1 MDLRHLKYFL
11 AVAEER
17 HFGRAAQR
25 LNIVQPAL
33 SMQIKALEAELGGPL
48 FIRTSRHVELTDA
61 GKLLQVEATRTLEQV
76 EHTRLAVERS
86 IRGETGRVRIGF
98 AGNAVFSGRLMQDIR
113 SFHQAYPDAEL
124 ICQELAP
131 QLQHEAIQNGT
142 LDVGYMPDYYPVHDS
157 ALVYECV
164 GEWSRVVVMASDH
177 KLADKERLTIDMLAH
192 EPMIMYS
199 INDVDSQLDT
209 QLQRLLGDSLNIA
222 WRISSSLS
230 VLAMA
235 GAGLGIALVPAPLAQ
250 VAIPGVVYRVLD
262 SKELSANLMMVS
274 RKDESSA
281 AVIAYLNHSRKRMM
295 ESVLENE
302 LSEAFSHQGN
312 EAD

>member
-17 HFGRAAQR
+17 HFGRAAAR

-48 FIRTSRHVELTDA
+48 LIRTSRHVELTDA
-61 GKLLQVEATRTLEQV
+61 GKLLQAQAIRTLEQV
-76 EHTRLAVERS
+76 EHTRLAVGRS
-86 IRGETGRVRIGF
+86 IRGETGRVRVGF

-113 SFHQAYPDAEL
+113 AFHKDYPDAEL

-131 QLQHEAIQNGT
+131 QLQYEAIQSGT
-142 LDVGYMPDYYPVHDS
+142 LDVGYMPDYSPDDGS
-157 ALVYECV
+157 DLIYESV
-164 GEWSRVVVMASDH
+164 GEWGRVVVMSSEH
-177 KLADKERLTIDMLAH
+177 RLADKKSITIDMLAH
-192 EPMIMYS
+192 EPLIIYS
-199 INDVDSQLDT
+199 INEGDSQLDT
-209 QLQRLLGDSLNIA
+209 QLQRLLGDSLHIA

-250 VAIPGVVYRVLD
+250 VVIPGVVYRILAT
-262 SKELSANLMMVS
+262 KELVANLMMVS
-274 RKDESSA
+274 RKDESSP
-281 AVIAYLNHSRKRMM
+281 AVLAYLNHTRKSGR
-295 ESVLENE
+295 
-302 LSEAFSHQGN
+302 FTG
-312 EAD
+312 

>member
-17 HFGRAAQR
+17 HFGRAADR

-48 FIRTSRHVELTDA
+48 LIRTSRRVELTEA
-61 GKLLQVEATRTLEQV
+61 GKLLQAEAARTLEHV

-86 IRGETGRVRIGF
+86 LRGETGRVRIGF

-113 SFHQAYPDAEL
+113 SFHKAYPDAEL

-131 QLQHEAIQNGT
+131 QLQYEAIQNGT
-142 LDVGYMPDYYPVHDS
+142 LDVGYMPDYYPDHDS
-157 ALVYECV
+157 DLNYETI
-164 GEWSRVVVMASDH
+164 GEWKRVVVMANDH
-177 KLADKERLTIDMLAH
+177 RLAEQKSLTIAMLAH
-192 EPMIMYS
+192 EPLIMYA
-199 INDVDSQLDT
+199 INEVDSQLDT
-209 QLQRLLGDSLNIA
+209 QLQKLLGDALHIA

-235 GAGLGIALVPAPLAQ
+235 GAGLGVALVPEPLAQ
-250 VAIPGVVYRVLD
+250 MAIPGVVYRALD
-262 SKELSANLMMVS
+262 TAELDANLMLVS
-274 RKDESSA
+274 RKDEPSA
-281 AVIAYLNHSRKRMM
+281 AVLAYLNHTRKHG
-295 ESVLENE
+295 L
-302 LSEAFSHQGN
+302 FTG
-312 EAD
+312 

>member
-11 AVAEER
+11 AVAEEK
-17 HFGRAAQR
+17 HFGRAAER

-48 FIRTSRHVELTDA
+48 LIRTSRRVELTEA
-61 GKLLQVEATRTLEQV
+61 GKLLQAEATRTLEQV
-76 EHTRLAVERS
+76 EHTRLAVQRS

-113 SFHQAYPDAEL
+113 SFHKDYPDAEL

-131 QLQHEAIQNGT
+131 QLQQEAIQNGT
-142 LDVGYMPDYYPVHDS
+142 LDVGYMPDYDPDHES
-157 ALVYECV
+157 TLTYESV
-164 GEWSRVVVMASDH
+164 GEWGRVVVMSSEH
-177 KLADKERLTIDMLAH
+177 RFADKESLTVDMLAH
-192 EPMIMYS
+192 EPLIMYA
-199 INDVDSQLDT
+199 INDVDSQLDM
-209 QLQRLLGDSLNIA
+209 QLHKLLGDALHIA
-222 WRISSSLS
+222 YRISSSLS

-262 SKELSANLMMVS
+262 SKELAANLMMVS
-274 RKDESSA
+274 RKDEPSA
-281 AVIAYLNHSRKRMM
+281 AVIAYLNHTRKHG
-295 ESVLENE
+295 L
-302 LSEAFSHQGN
+302 FIG
-312 EAD
+312 

>member
-17 HFGRAAQR
+17 HFGRAAEQ

-48 FIRTSRHVELTDA
+48 LIRTSRRVELTEA
-61 GKLLQVEATRTLEQV
+61 GKLLQAEAARTLEQV

-86 IRGETGRVRIGF
+86 LRGETGRVRIGF
-98 AGNAVFSGRLMQDIR
+98 AGNAVFSGRLMQDVR
-113 SFHQAYPDAEL
+113 SFHNAFPDAEL

-142 LDVGYMPDYYPVHDS
+142 LDVGYMPDYYPDHNS
-157 ALVYECV
+157 SLVYETV
-164 GEWSRVVVMASDH
+164 GEWGRVVVMSSEH
-177 KLADKERLTIDMLAH
+177 PLADYESLTVEMLAN
-192 EPMIMYS
+192 EPLIMYS
-199 INDVDSQLDT
+199 INDADSQLDT
-209 QLQRLLGDSLNIA
+209 QLRELLGDSLNIA
-222 WRISSSLS
+222 LRISSSLS

-250 VAIPGVVYRVLD
+250 VTIPGVVYRVLN
-262 SKELSANLMMVS
+262 SKALAANLMMVS
-274 RKDESSA
+274 RKIEPSA
-281 AVIAYLNHSRKRMM
+281 AVHAYLHHTRQHG
-295 ESVLENE
+295 L
-302 LSEAFSHQGN
+302 FTG
-312 EAD
+312 

>member
-17 HFGRAAQR
+17 HFGRAAER

-48 FIRTSRHVELTDA
+48 FMRTSRRVELTEA

-86 IRGETGRVRIGF
+86 LRGETGRVRIGF

-142 LDVGYMPDYYPVHDS
+142 LDVGYMPDYYPDHDS
-157 ALVYECV
+157 ALVFESV
-164 GEWSRVVVMASDH
+164 GEWGRVVVMSGDH
-177 KLADKERLTIDMLAH
+177 KLADKECLTIDMLAH
-192 EPMIMYS
+192 EPLIVYS
-199 INDVDSQLDT
+199 INDADSLLDT
-209 QLQRLLGDSLNIA
+209 QLQRLLGDSLHIA
-222 WRISSSLS
+222 WRSSSSLS

-262 SKELSANLMMVS
+262 EPELSANLMLVS
-274 RKDESSA
+274 RKDEPSA
-281 AVIAYLNHSRKRMM
+281 AVNAYINHTRS
-295 ESVLENE
+295 
-302 LSEAFSHQGN
+302 
-312 EAD
+312 

>member
-11 AVAEER
+11 TVAEER
-17 HFGRAAQR
+17 HFGRAAER

-48 FIRTSRHVELTDA
+48 LIRTSRRVELTEA
-61 GKLLQVEATRTLEQV
+61 GKLLQAEATRTLEQV
-76 EHTRLAVERS
+76 EHTRLAVQRS

-113 SFHQAYPDAEL
+113 SFHKDYPDAEL

-131 QLQHEAIQNGT
+131 QLQQEAIQNGT
-142 LDVGYMPDYYPVHDS
+142 LDVGYMPDYDPDHES
-157 ALVYECV
+157 TLTYESV
-164 GEWSRVVVMASDH
+164 GKWGRVVVMSSEH
-177 KLADKERLTIDMLAH
+177 RFADKESLTVDMLAH
-192 EPMIMYS
+192 EPLIMYA
-199 INDVDSQLDT
+199 INDVDSQLDM
-209 QLQRLLGDSLNIA
+209 QLHKLLGDALHIA
-222 WRISSSLS
+222 YRISSSLS

-262 SKELSANLMMVS
+262 SKELAANLMMVS
-274 RKDESSA
+274 RKDEPSA
-281 AVIAYLNHSRKRMM
+281 AVIAYLNHTRKHG
-295 ESVLENE
+295 L
-302 LSEAFSHQGN
+302 FIG
-312 EAD
+312 

>member
-11 AVAEER
+11 AVADER

-33 SMQIKALEAELGGPL
+33 SMQIKALETELGGPL
-48 FIRTSRHVELTDA
+48 FIRTSRRVELTEA

-98 AGNAVFSGRLMQDIR
+98 AGNAVFSGRLMHDIR

-142 LDVGYMPDYYPVHDS
+142 LDVGYMPDYYPEHDS

-164 GEWSRVVVMASDH
+164 GEWSRVVVMSSDH
-177 KLADKERLTIDMLAH
+177 KLADKQCLTIDMLAH
-192 EPMIMYS
+192 EPMIVYS
-199 INDVDSQLDT
+199 INEVDSQLDT
-209 QLQRLLGDSLNIA
+209 QLQRVLGDSLNIA

-250 VAIPGVVYRVLD
+250 VAIPGVVYRALD
-262 SKELSANLMMVS
+262 TKELSANLMRVS
-274 RKDESSA
+274 RKDEPSA
-281 AVIAYLNHSRKRMM
+281 AVLAYLNHSRKLY
-295 ESVLENE
+295 V
-302 LSEAFSHQGN
+302 
-312 EAD
+312 

>member
-17 HFGRAAQR
+17 HFGRAAER

-33 SMQIKALEAELGGPL
+33 SMQIKSLETELGGPL
-48 FIRTSRHVELTDA
+48 FIRTSRRVELTEA
-61 GKLLQVEATRTLEQV
+61 GKLLQAEAARTLEQM

-98 AGNAVFSGRLMQDIR
+98 AGNAVFSGRLMQDVR
-113 SFHQAYPDAEL
+113 SFHKAYPDAEL

-131 QLQHEAIQNGT
+131 QLQREAIHNGT
-142 LDVGYMPDYYPVHDS
+142 LDVGYMPDYYPDHDS
-157 ALVYECV
+157 AFVYQSV
-164 GEWSRVVVMASDH
+164 GQWGRVVVMSSDH
-177 KLADKERLTIDMLAH
+177 KLAAKESLTIDMLAH
-192 EPMIMYS
+192 EPLIMYS
-199 INDVDSQLDT
+199 INDVDSHLDR

-250 VAIPGVVYRVLD
+250 VAIPGVVYRLLD
-262 SKELSANLMMVS
+262 APDLSANLMMVS
-274 RKDESSA
+274 RKHEPSA
-281 AVIAYLNHSRKRMM
+281 AVLAYLNHTRITA
-295 ESVLENE
+295 L
-302 LSEAFSHQGN
+302 A
-312 EAD
+312 

>member
-1 MDLRHLKYFL
+1 MEHFMDLRHLKYFL

-17 HFGRAAQR
+17 HFGRAAER

-48 FIRTSRHVELTDA
+48 LIRTSRRVELTEA
-61 GKLLQVEATRTLEQV
+61 GKLLQAEATRTLEQV
-76 EHTRLAVERS
+76 EHTRLAVQRS

-113 SFHQAYPDAEL
+113 SFHKDYPDAEL

-131 QLQHEAIQNGT
+131 QLQQEAIQNGT
-142 LDVGYMPDYYPVHDS
+142 LDVGYMPDYDPDHES
-157 ALVYECV
+157 TLTYESV
-164 GEWSRVVVMASDH
+164 GEWGRVVVMSSEH
-177 KLADKERLTIDMLAH
+177 RFADKESLTVDMLAH
-192 EPMIMYS
+192 EPLIMYA
-199 INDVDSQLDT
+199 INNVDSQLDM
-209 QLQRLLGDSLNIA
+209 QLNKLLGDALHIA
-222 WRISSSLS
+222 YRISSSLS

-262 SKELSANLMMVS
+262 SKELTANLMMVS
-274 RKDESSA
+274 RKEEPSA
-281 AVIAYLNHSRKRMM
+281 AVIAYLNHTRNTVS
-295 ESVLENE
+295 L
-302 LSEAFSHQGN
+302 
-312 EAD
+312 

>member
-17 HFGRAAQR
+17 HFGRAAER

-48 FIRTSRHVELTDA
+48 LIRTSRRVELTEA
-61 GKLLQVEATRTLEQV
+61 GKLLQAEAARTLEQV

-98 AGNAVFSGRLMQDIR
+98 AGNAVFSGRLMQDVR
-113 SFHQAYPDAEL
+113 SFHQAFPDAEI

-131 QLQHEAIQNGT
+131 QLQNEAIQSGT

-157 ALVYECV
+157 ALAYEPV
-164 GEWSRVVVMASDH
+164 GEWGRVVVMSSDH
-177 KLADKERLTIDMLAH
+177 NLAAKESLTIGMLAY
-192 EPMIMYS
+192 EPLIMYS
-199 INDVDSQLDT
+199 INDEDSQLDS
-209 QLQRLLGDSLNIA
+209 QLSQLLGDKLNIA

-235 GAGLGIALVPAPLAQ
+235 GAGLGIALVPAPLAK
-250 VAIPGVVYRVLD
+250 VAVPGVVYRVLD
-262 SKELSANLMMVS
+262 APELSANLTMVS
-274 RKDESSA
+274 RQNEPSA
-281 AVIAYLNHSRKRMM
+281 AVLAYLNHTRKHG
-295 ESVLENE
+295 L
-302 LSEAFSHQGN
+302 FTG
-312 EAD
+312 

>member
-17 HFGRAAQR
+17 HFGRAAER
-25 LNIVQPAL
+25 LHIVQPAL

-48 FIRTSRHVELTDA
+48 LIRTSRRVELTEA
-61 GKLLQVEATRTLEQV
+61 GKLLQAEATRTLAQV

-113 SFHQAYPDAEL
+113 SFHNDYPDAEL

-131 QLQHEAIQNGT
+131 QLQQEAIQNGT
-142 LDVGYMPDYYPVHDS
+142 LDVGYMPDYDPDHDS
-157 ALVYECV
+157 TLVYESV
-164 GEWSRVVVMASDH
+164 GEWGRAVVMSSEH
-177 KLADKERLTIDMLAH
+177 RFADKEILTVDMLAH
-192 EPMIMYS
+192 EPLIMYA
-199 INDVDSQLDT
+199 INDADSQLDR
-209 QLQRLLGDSLNIA
+209 QLQKLLGDSLHIA
-222 WRISSSLS
+222 YRISSSLS

-250 VAIPGVVYRVLD
+250 VAIPGVIYRVLD
-262 SKELSANLMMVS
+262 SKELAANLMMVS
-274 RKDESSA
+274 RKEEPSA
-281 AVIAYLNHSRKRMM
+281 AVIAYLNHTRKHG
-295 ESVLENE
+295 L
-302 LSEAFSHQGN
+302 FTG
-312 EAD
+312 

>member
-17 HFGRAAQR
+17 HFGRAAER

-48 FIRTSRHVELTDA
+48 LIRTSRRVELTEA
-61 GKLLQVEATRTLEQV
+61 GKLLQAEATRTLEQV
-76 EHTRLAVERS
+76 EHTRLAVQRS

-113 SFHQAYPDAEL
+113 SFHKDYPDAEL

-131 QLQHEAIQNGT
+131 QLQQEAIQNGT
-142 LDVGYMPDYYPVHDS
+142 LDVGYMPDYDPEHE
-157 ALVYECV
+157 LTLTYESV
-164 GEWSRVVVMASDH
+164 GEWGRVVVMSSEH
-177 KLADKERLTIDMLAH
+177 RFADKESLTVDMLAH
-192 EPMIMYS
+192 EPLIMYA
-199 INDVDSQLDT
+199 INDVDSQLDM
-209 QLQRLLGDSLNIA
+209 QLHKLLGDALHIA
-222 WRISSSLS
+222 YRISSSLS

-262 SKELSANLMMVS
+262 SKELAANLMMVS
-274 RKDESSA
+274 RKEEPSA
-281 AVIAYLNHSRKRMM
+281 AVIAYLNHTRKHG
-295 ESVLENE
+295 L
-302 LSEAFSHQGN
+302 FIG
-312 EAD
+312 

>member
-48 FIRTSRHVELTDA
+48 FIRTSRHVELTEA
-61 GKLLQVEATRTLEQV
+61 GKLLQIEATRTLEQV
-76 EHTRLAVERS
+76 EHTRLAVERAM
-86 IRGETGRVRIGF
+86 RGETGRVRIGF

-113 SFHQAYPDAEL
+113 SFHQAYSDAEL

-142 LDVGYMPDYYPVHDS
+142 LDVGYMPDYYPEHDS

-192 EPMIMYS
+192 EPMIVYS
-199 INDVDSQLDT
+199 INDVGSQLDT

-274 RKDESSA
+274 RKDETSA
-281 AVIAYLNHSRKRMM
+281 AVIAYLNHSRQYGC
-295 ESVLENE
+295 S
-302 LSEAFSHQGN
+302 AGQ
-312 EAD
+312 

>member
-1 MDLRHLKYFL
+1 MIDGALMDLRHLKYFL

-17 HFGRAAQR
+17 HFGRAAER

-33 SMQIKALEAELGGPL
+33 SMQIKALETELGGPL
-48 FIRTSRHVELTDA
+48 FIRTSRRVELTEA

-86 IRGETGRVRIGF
+86 LRGETGRVRIGF

-131 QLQHEAIQNGT
+131 QLQHDAIQNGT
-142 LDVGYMPDYYPVHDS
+142 LDVGYMPDYYPDHDS

-164 GEWSRVVVMASDH
+164 GEWGRVVVMSGDH
-177 KLADKERLTIDMLAH
+177 KLADKECLTIDMLAN
-192 EPMIMYS
+192 EPLIVYS
-199 INDVDSQLDT
+199 INDADSLLDT
-209 QLQRLLGDSLNIA
+209 QLQRLLGDSLHIA
-222 WRISSSLS
+222 WRSSSSLS

-262 SKELSANLMMVS
+262 EPQLSANLMLVS
-274 RKDESSA
+274 RKDEPSA
-281 AVIAYLNHSRKRMM
+281 AVNAYINHTRS
-295 ESVLENE
+295 
-302 LSEAFSHQGN
+302 
-312 EAD
+312 

>member
-17 HFGRAAQR
+17 HFGRAAER

-48 FIRTSRHVELTDA
+48 LIRTSRRVELTEA
-61 GKLLQVEATRTLEQV
+61 GKLLQAEATRTLEQV
-76 EHTRLAVERS
+76 EHTRLAVQRS

-113 SFHQAYPDAEL
+113 SFHKDYPDAEL

-131 QLQHEAIQNGT
+131 QLQQEAIQNGT
-142 LDVGYMPDYYPVHDS
+142 LDVGYMPDYDPEHES
-157 ALVYECV
+157 TLTYESV
-164 GEWSRVVVMASDH
+164 GEWGRVVVMSSEH
-177 KLADKERLTIDMLAH
+177 RFADKESLTVDMLAH
-192 EPMIMYS
+192 EPLIMYA
-199 INDVDSQLDT
+199 INDVDSQLDM
-209 QLQRLLGDSLNIA
+209 QLHKLLGDALHIA
-222 WRISSSLS
+222 YRISSSLS

-262 SKELSANLMMVS
+262 SKELAADLMMVS
-274 RKDESSA
+274 RKEEPSA
-281 AVIAYLNHSRKRMM
+281 AVIAYLNHTRKHG
-295 ESVLENE
+295 L
-302 LSEAFSHQGN
+302 FIG
-312 EAD
+312 

>member
-17 HFGRAAQR
+17 HFGRAAER

-48 FIRTSRHVELTDA
+48 LIRTSRRVELTDA
-61 GKLLQVEATRTLEQV
+61 GKLLQEEAVRTLEHMA
-76 EHTRLAVERS
+76 HTRLAVERS
-86 IRGETGRVRIGF
+86 IRGETGRVRVGF
-98 AGNAVFSGRLMQDIR
+98 AGNAVFSGRLMQDVR
-113 SFHQAYPDAEL
+113 SFHQAYPDAEI

-131 QLQHEAIQNGT
+131 QLQNDAIQNGT
-142 LDVGYMPDYYPVHDS
+142 LDVGYMPDYYPEHDS
-157 ALVYECV
+157 ALIYESV
-164 GEWSRVVVMASDH
+164 GKWGRVVVMSSEH
-177 KLADKERLTIDMLAH
+177 PLADKESLTVDMLAN
-192 EPMIMYS
+192 EPLIMYS
-199 INDVDSQLDT
+199 INDADSELDSQLQT
-209 QLQRLLGDSLNIA
+209 LLGDSLNIA
-222 WRISSSLS
+222 LRISSSLS

-274 RKDESSA
+274 RNDESSA
-281 AVIAYLNHSRKRMM
+281 AVRAYINHTRKKSM
-295 ESVLENE
+295 L
-302 LSEAFSHQGN
+302 A
-312 EAD
+312 AD

>member
-48 FIRTSRHVELTDA
+48 FIRTSRHVELTEA

-76 EHTRLAVERS
+76 EHTRLAVERAM
-86 IRGETGRVRIGF
+86 RGETGRVRIGF

-113 SFHQAYPDAEL
+113 SFHQVYPDAEL

-142 LDVGYMPDYYPVHDS
+142 LDVGYMPDYYPEHDS

-177 KLADKERLTIDMLAH
+177 RLADKERLTIDMLAH
-192 EPMIMYS
+192 EPMIVYS

-274 RKDESSA
+274 RKDEPSA
-281 AVIAYLNHSRKRMM
+281 AVMAYLNHSRQYGCRAG
-295 ESVLENE
+295 E
-302 LSEAFSHQGN
+302 
-312 EAD
+312 

>member
-17 HFGRAAQR
+17 HFGRAAER

-48 FIRTSRHVELTDA
+48 LIRTSRRVELTEA
-61 GKLLQVEATRTLEQV
+61 GKLLQAEATRTLEQV
-76 EHTRLAVERS
+76 EHTRLAVQRS

-113 SFHQAYPDAEL
+113 SFHKDYPDAEL

-131 QLQHEAIQNGT
+131 QLQQEAIQNGT
-142 LDVGYMPDYYPVHDS
+142 LDVGYMPDYDPDHES
-157 ALVYECV
+157 TLTYESV
-164 GEWSRVVVMASDH
+164 GEWGRVVVMSSEH
-177 KLADKERLTIDMLAH
+177 RFADKESLTVDMLAH
-192 EPMIMYS
+192 EPLIMYA
-199 INDVDSQLDT
+199 INNVDSQLDM
-209 QLQRLLGDSLNIA
+209 QLNKLLGDALHIA
-222 WRISSSLS
+222 YRISSSLS

-262 SKELSANLMMVS
+262 SKELTANLMMVS
-274 RKDESSA
+274 RKEEPSA
-281 AVIAYLNHSRKRMM
+281 AVIAYLNHTRNTVS
-295 ESVLENE
+295 L
-302 LSEAFSHQGN
+302 
-312 EAD
+312 

>member
-302 LSEAFSHQGN
+302 LSEAISHQGN

>member
-17 HFGRAAQR
+17 HFGRAAER

-48 FIRTSRHVELTDA
+48 LIRTSRRVELTEA
-61 GKLLQVEATRTLEQV
+61 GKLLQAEASRTLEQV

-98 AGNAVFSGRLMQDIR
+98 AGNAVFSGRLMQDVR
-113 SFHQAYPDAEL
+113 SFHQAFPDAEI

-131 QLQHEAIQNGT
+131 QLQNEAIQSGT

-157 ALVYECV
+157 ALAYEPV
-164 GEWSRVVVMASDH
+164 GKWGRVVVMSSDH
-177 KLADKERLTIDMLAH
+177 NLAAKESLTIGMLAH
-192 EPMIMYS
+192 EPLIMYS
-199 INDVDSQLDT
+199 INDEDSQLDS
-209 QLQRLLGDSLNIA
+209 QLSQLLGDKLNIA

-235 GAGLGIALVPAPLAQ
+235 GAGLGIALVPAPLAK
-250 VAIPGVVYRVLD
+250 VAVPGVVYRVLD
-262 SKELSANLMMVS
+262 APELSANLTMVS
-274 RKDESSA
+274 RQNEPSA
-281 AVIAYLNHSRKRMM
+281 AVLAYLNHTRKHG
-295 ESVLENE
+295 L
-302 LSEAFSHQGN
+302 FTG
-312 EAD
+312 